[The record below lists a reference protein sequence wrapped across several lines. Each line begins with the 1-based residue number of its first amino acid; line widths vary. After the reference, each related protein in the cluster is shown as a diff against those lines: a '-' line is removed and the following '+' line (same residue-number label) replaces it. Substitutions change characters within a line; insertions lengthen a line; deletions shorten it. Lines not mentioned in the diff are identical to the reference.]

1 MGKQYVI
8 AGNWKM
14 YKTVDESRE
23 FIQALAGE
31 FSAAPGL
38 TVVVFPPFTSLQ
50 AVSGLDARIHV
61 GAQNLFFEAQGA
73 FTGEISAPMLRGLA
87 EYALVGHSERRQV
100 FHESDEDV
108 NRKLLAALA
117 AGLKPVLCVG
127 ETLPEREA
135 GQTLEKVQ
143 GQLDRG
149 LAGVQNAD
157 WERIIVAYEP
167 IWAIGTGRNA
177 TPQQAEEVHRH
188 IRGVLEQKAPGRKI
202 PILYGGSVKPENSL
216 DILAQQNIS
225 GVLVGGAS
233 LKVDQF
239 SAIIRSSLKLL
250 GA

>member
-1 MGKQYVI
+1 MDRQYVI

-14 YKTVDESRE
+14 YKTAGESRE
-23 FIQALAGE
+23 FVQALAGE
-31 FSAAPGL
+31 FSDAPGL
-38 TVVVFPPFTSLQ
+38 TVIVFPPFTSLA
-50 AVSGLDARIHV
+50 AVGGLDPKVHI
-61 GAQNLFFEAQGA
+61 GAQNLFFEAKGA
-73 FTGEISAPMLRGLA
+73 FTGEISALMLRGLA
-87 EYALVGHSERRQV
+87 EYALVGHSERRQI
-100 FHESDEDV
+100 FHESDGDV

-135 GQTLEKVQ
+135 GRTLEKVQ

-149 LAGVQNAD
+149 LAGVDGGD
-157 WERIIVAYEP
+157 WGRVAVAYEP

-177 TPQQAEEVHRH
+177 TPEQAEAVHRH
-188 IRGVLEQKAPGRKI
+188 IRGVLAEKAPGQPV

-216 DILAQQNIS
+216 DLLAQENIS

-239 SAIIRSSLKLL
+239 SAIIRDGLKLL

>member
-1 MGKQYVI
+1 MSQQCVI

-14 YKTVDESRE
+14 YKTADESRE
-23 FIQALAGE
+23 FVQALARE

-38 TVVVFPPFTSLQ
+38 TVIVFPPFTSLP
-50 AVSGLDARIHV
+50 AVSGLDAKVHI
-61 GAQNLFFEAQGA
+61 GAQNLFFEEKGA
-73 FTGEISAPMLRGLA
+73 FTGEISALMLRGLA
-87 EYALVGHSERRQV
+87 EYVLVGHSERRQV

-117 AGLKPVLCVG
+117 AGLKPMLCVG
-127 ETLPEREA
+127 ETLPERES
-135 GQTLEKVQ
+135 GRTLEKVQ

-149 LAGVQNAD
+149 LAGVHGAS
-157 WERIIVAYEP
+157 WERVTVAYEP

-188 IRGVLEQKAPGRKI
+188 IRGALVTKAPGRPI

-216 DILAQQNIS
+216 ELLAQENIT

-239 SAIIRSSLKLL
+239 SAIIRHGVKLL

>member
-1 MGKQYVI
+1 MGRQYVI

-14 YKTVDESRE
+14 YKTADESRE
-23 FIQALAGE
+23 FVQDLARE
-31 FSAAPGL
+31 FPDAPGL
-38 TVVVFPPFTSLQ
+38 TVIVFPPFTSLP
-50 AVSGLDARIHV
+50 AVSGLDAKVHV
-61 GAQNLFFEAQGA
+61 GAQNLYFEEKGA
-73 FTGEISAPMLRGLA
+73 FTGEISARMLQGLA
-87 EYALVGHSERRQV
+87 EYVLVGHSERRQV

-127 ETLPEREA
+127 ETLPEREE
-135 GQTLEKVQ
+135 GQTLGKVQ

-149 LAGVQNAD
+149 LAGVNGGD
-157 WERIIVAYEP
+157 WARIIVAYEP

-177 TPQQAEEVHRH
+177 TPQQAEDVHRH
-188 IRGVLEQKAPGRKI
+188 IRGALGEKAPGQPI

-216 DILAQQNIS
+216 ELLAQENIS

-239 SAIIRSSLKLL
+239 SAIIRSGLKLL